1 MNNSPFKDIV
11 GQEKPKKELSFYLNS
26 YLSTRLIPNLM
37 IVAPKGQ
44 GKTTLARS
52 LAKNL
57 IQFDEWNRPVTKPD
71 GTPKKKSFV
80 EINCSTL
87 KSVKAFF
94 NGLVLPHIQDKD
106 VTLLFD
112 EASEIPRDVSMALL
126 TILNPNPEN
135 RTTFTHD
142 EYTCDFDFRRQ
153 TWIFATSE
161 SNKVFHALADRLER
175 ITLEEYNNEQLASIV
190 KMGIPDVNCYEDV
203 LLDVAT
209 VLRGNA
215 RAAQKMASKIAVY
228 LAGAKQFAQKNWAE
242 LKQILSIFPLGLN
255 AAEINILRI
264 LADNPNGTS
273 LTCLAAKTGFS
284 RESLQ
289 KDVESYLL
297 KNNLLTIET
306 SGRQITSAGLNYL
319 KSIEGMYA

>member
-1 MNNSPFKDIV
+1 MTNTPFKDIV
-11 GQEKPKKELSFYLNS
+11 GQDKAKKELGFYLNS
-26 YLSTRLIPNLM
+26 YPHTRLIPNLL

-57 IQFDEWNRPVTKPD
+57 VQFDEYDRPVVKPD
-71 GTPKKKSFV
+71 GTLKKKSFV
-80 EINCSTL
+80 EINCSTI
-87 KSVKAFF
+87 KSVKSFF
-94 NGLVLPHIQDKD
+94 NSLVLPHIQDKD

-112 EASEIPRDVSMALL
+112 EASEIPTEVSMSLL

-161 SNKVFHALADRLER
+161 SNKIFHALADRLER
-175 ITLEEYNNEQLASIV
+175 ITLEEYNNEHLAQIIQR
-190 KMGIPDVNCYEDV
+190 GIPDVECREDV

-215 RAAQKMASKIAVY
+215 RSAQKMANKIATY
-228 LAGAKQFAQKNWAE
+228 LSGAKEFARHHWEE
-242 LKQILSIFPLGLN
+242 LKNILSIFPLGLN
-255 AAEINILRI
+255 SAEINVLRI
-264 LADNPNGTS
+264 LANNPNGTS
-273 LTCLAAKTGFS
+273 LTCLAAKTGFM
-284 RESLQ
+284 RDVLQ
-289 KDVESYLL
+289 KDIESFLMKNSLL
-297 KNNLLTIET
+297 VVET
-306 SGRQITSAGLNYL
+306 SGRQITKAGLDYL
-319 KSIEGMYA
+319 RSIDGMYA